1 MLGRDSYAPDT
12 EEMFSLFP
20 HLCPAYQQIDRME
33 QCLKYCHVLLLY
45 YNNLQK

>member
-1 MLGRDSYAPDT
+1 MLGRDSYVPDT

-20 HLCPAYQQIDRME
+20 HSTLHTNRLKEWNNA
-33 QCLKYCHVLLLY
+33 LKYCHILLLY